1 METHN
6 KCSCSENSRK
16 GFEKNTVTI
25 LSKAMI
31 KRRKFVHL
39 GMLSWARRKRMM
51 TSCSCQDL
59 LVKHTF
65 LMSNHPPWG
74 YAKLPIAKIIK
85 IKFSFKSRAEEARA
99 FPKWQQ
105 KCSFEPSPQPP
116 ATNYI
121 RGRARK
127 SFKWL

>member
-1 METHN
+1 
-6 KCSCSENSRK
+6 
-16 GFEKNTVTI
+16 
-25 LSKAMI
+25 
-31 KRRKFVHL
+31 
-39 GMLSWARRKRMM
+39 
-51 TSCSCQDL
+51 
-59 LVKHTF
+59 
-65 LMSNHPPWG
+65 MSNHPPWG

-105 KCSFEPSPQPP
+105 KCQPP